1 MTVGLVAPS
10 GGCVPLTDA
19 PLVGSS
25 QEPHPIPFSA
35 QPQLSEF
42 VDTIMERLRAIETQL
57 ALLSDKAGIAYEQA
71 DDGIP
76 IEVVDLVKAG
86 DRVGAIK
93 RLRELTGVDAGVAAD
108 VVNKI

>member
-1 MTVGLVAPS
+1 MLAAPKS
-10 GGCVPLTDA
+10 TPDA
-19 PLVGSS
+19 LLS
-25 QEPHPIPFSA
+25 

-57 ALLSDKAGIAYEQA
+57 ALLSDKAGIPYERA

-76 IEVVDLVKAG
+76 AEVVDLVASG

-93 RLRELTGVDAGVAAD
+93 RLRELTGVDAGAAAE